1 MTTSAASPAG
11 RTSPAGRIS
20 PQNAQRLAL
29 WLAHEQPQLF
39 AAIHAKVVA
48 MGAAG
53 QLSGLGCNC
62 GPRKNIGS
70 FGQTGFTFPSGS
82 TGITSWDSSIGQ
94 TALPGSTGA
103 TGITSWDS
111 SIGATALPV
120 SIGGTGYTGAT
131 GATPAGANLA
141 PIGTTAAGAANAG
154 ALTAPIS
161 STASGSTGF
170 WSSFASDIGS
180 VGSSVLPAVAD
191 VAGAIAAPSTLA
203 AVAGAVSAYY
213 ASEPTSTAAQIAAA
227 QLTRTEAGES
237 PAAISGSTLYTST
250 GNQLPVTSSLLSG
263 LTPSEQSML
272 IPLLLIGAITLVLM
286 A

>member
-94 TALPGSTGA
+94 TALPGSTG
-103 TGITSWDS
+103 ITSWDS
-111 SIGATALPV
+111 SIGATALPA

-141 PIGTTAAGAANAG
+141 PIGTTAAGAANAA

-227 QLTRTEAGES
+227 QLARTEAGES

-272 IPLLLIGAITLVLM
+272 IPLLLIGAIALVLM